1 MNNFKITKKTINK
14 KNLII
19 KVHKKNSLIKMLRK
33 GESRRKNKIKE

>member
-19 KVHKKNSLIKMLRK
+19 KVHKKNSLIKINAK
-33 GESRRKNKIKE
+33 KRRKQKKK